1 MLLLIEALEKAEI
14 CIGKTKMNK
23 TLDSLKKKIEEDF
36 LQTVKDIFGSNLLSV
51 MAYGS
56 YAGGDFVPG
65 VSDINLL
72 IILEKPD
79 TQQIRLLGKR
89 ARSTV
94 KKLRITP
101 LIMTRTEFINSADV
115 FPMEYLDISEKNRV
129 LFGTDETETLSIR
142 KNNLR
147 HEIEER
153 LRGNINS
160 IRQMIIAAGARTRIE
175 AGAVKGL
182 LGSLKALFT
191 ALLRLKGKKD
201 IPGEGIELVK
211 SVQDEFEIDTSAFE
225 RLLELRGG
233 KKQDTA
239 QLVADVLSS
248 LEGLTRIADTMKV
261 K

>member
-1 MLLLIEALEKAEI
+1 MA
-14 CIGKTKMNK
+14 K
-23 TLDSLKKKIEEDF
+23 TLESLKKKIEEGF
-36 LQTVKDIFGSNLLSV
+36 LQTVKDVFGTNLLSV

-65 VSDINLL
+65 VSDVNLL
-72 IILEKPD
+72 IVLEKPD

-89 ARSTV
+89 TRTPM

-129 LFGTDETETLSIR
+129 LFGTDETEALSIS

-175 AGAVKGL
+175 AGALKGFF
-182 LGSLKALFT
+182 GPLKALFT
-191 ALLRLKGKKD
+191 ALLRLKGKKET
-201 IPGEGIELVK
+201 PREGTELVK
-211 SVQDEFEIDTSAFE
+211 SVADEFGIDTSALE

-233 KKQDTA
+233 KKHDPA
-239 QLVADVLSS
+239 RLAVDVLAT
-248 LEGLTRIADTMKV
+248 LEDLARIIDTMNV